1 MSEVISQELKYDTKI
16 ANHSSIQYRN
26 VSPQN
31 NTSVVTN
38 ITSSTGPTEFII
50 SPACFVP
57 SKSRLEFTLQ
67 LPTTASTSVFNYVDA
82 NLLTS
87 ISRLVVYDSA
97 TNAVLV
103 DVSNFEKY
111 ASLMSPSN
119 TSMEEFLYKANGGS
133 NTDEASAQLLTVEDI
148 ARFTGSSGNADG
160 DNTEMGLLNPVFG
173 RQQFYVGSASATLG
187 DFIDVSIPF
196 SAFKGTVLNT
206 NKVLYF
212 PTNLV
217 IQIYWNASNQYAF
230 KAGSATNP
238 TTSVATLGS
247 AVVVNN
253 INVVLACES
262 NLSIISQVIQTTMS
276 SGITFQIP
284 YPTVTRQSV
293 ASSVAH
299 SYSLQLTRAYG
310 NRILYLLSA
319 PFVSGGVNNTANIH
333 SRGTITVYNT
343 YLNNIAIKYPP
354 SFNALKS
361 EDYIIGNK
369 EYLKG
374 SVVQNLRE
382 YINSNWMHCDS
393 FFGEKGLPSVDYS
406 DIDGLD
412 VGTASSTYQLQA
424 TLSSATAY
432 TWVTII
438 MGTKTLKISNIGS
451 SVM

>member
-1 MSEVISQELKYDTKI
+1 MTEVISQELKYETLI
-16 ANHSSIQYRN
+16 SNHSSIQYRN

-31 NTSVVTN
+31 NTSVTTN
-38 ITSSTGPTEFII
+38 VTSSTGPTEFVI

-67 LPTTASTSVFNYVDA
+67 LATTASTTVWNYVDA

-87 ISRLVVYDSA
+87 MSRLVVYDSG
-97 TNAVLV
+97 TNAVLA
-103 DVSNFEKY
+103 DISNFEKY
-111 ASLMSPSN
+111 SSLIVPSN
-119 TSMEEFLYKANGGS
+119 TSLEEFFHKSNGEGTA
-133 NTDEASAQLLTVEDI
+133 TDEAASQLLTVEDI
-148 ARFTGSSGNADG
+148 GRFFGSTGNADG
-160 DNTEMGLLNPVFG
+160 DNTAMGPLNPVFG
-173 RQQFYVGSASATLG
+173 RQQFLLGGNHATLG
-187 DFIDVSIPF
+187 NFIDVSIPF
-196 SAFKGTVLNT
+196 TAFKGTILNT

-217 IQIYWNASNQYAF
+217 IQIYWNANNQYAF
-230 KAGSATNP
+230 KAGADPVTTLSA
-238 TTSVATLGS
+238 LGTPI
-247 AVVVNN
+247 VINN
-253 INVVLACES
+253 INLALACES
-262 NLSIISQVIQTTMS
+262 NLSIISQVIQTTMG

-310 NRILYLLSA
+310 NKILYLLSA
-319 PFVSGGVNNTANIH
+319 PFASGGINNTANTH

-361 EDYIIGNK
+361 EDYILGNK

-374 SVVQNLRE
+374 SVIQNLAE
-382 YINSNWMHCDS
+382 YRHSNWMHCDS
-393 FFGEKGLPSVDYS
+393 FFGEKGLPEVDYS
-406 DIDGLD
+406 QIDGLD
-412 VGTASSTYQLQA
+412 VGTASSTWQLQA
-424 TLSSATAY
+424 TLSGATAY
-432 TWVTII
+432 TWITII
-438 MGTKTLKISNIGS
+438 MGTKTLKISGMGS